1 MFAFNKRKIETES
14 IEDSLIE
21 THKESIIQNEN
32 SEVMNTREELKT
44 TSKLTDTQRLQI
56 EYEKVLQQT
65 EEPEAEI
72 IPEPSISNDITGPP
86 PTVQNTI
93 KKDEKKSNSFTIF
106 KKEKYINY

>member
-14 IEDSLIE
+14 VEDSLIE
-21 THKESIIQNEN
+21 THKESIVQNVN
-32 SEVMNTREELKT
+32 SEVMNTREELNI

-72 IPEPSISNDITGPP
+72 KPEPSISNNITGPP
-86 PTVQNTI
+86 PTDQNTV

-106 KKEKYINY
+106 KKEK